1 MMYVQQDINFFAF
14 LLLQQIYV
22 VHTYE
27 EINYLFDVYTRYV
40 FPPDWDMILSQAL
53 WEQRIE
59 INQEM
64 VVQRLREAGGL

>member
-27 EINYLFDVYTRYV
+27 EINYLFDVYTRHI

-59 INQEM
+59 INQE
-64 VVQRLREAGGL
+64 VFVQRLREAGGL